1 MDGAQHRPP
10 EGTRHAAGTPAL
22 GFTGVGLQI
31 GGARIL
37 EDVNLEVAA
46 GEMIGVIGPNG
57 AGKTTLFNLVSG
69 LMRPTEGRIRLNGED
84 ITDLSVDRRARAGL
98 GRTFQTSSLFPGLT
112 VRENVR
118 LAAQSALGGSLSLF
132 RFPRTTDRAT
142 RLALDCLEQVGLT
155 RRLDATA
162 GGLSHGDKRKVEI
175 AMILAT
181 DPEVVLLDE
190 PMAGVG
196 SGDVPGLVEIIRR
209 IHRESGRTLMMV
221 EHHMEVVLGLVDR
234 VAVMHRGTLLAVDEP
249 AAIMANS
256 EVQSAYLGQPVEA
269 PADAPTD
276 PTEQKEVVS

>member
-1 MDGAQHRPP
+1 MPVAS
-10 EGTRHAAGTPAL
+10 TPATV
-22 GFTGVGLQI
+22 TGTALSFQGIGLQI

-37 EDVNLEVAA
+37 EDIDLEVAS

-69 LMRPTEGRIRLNGED
+69 LMRPTEGRIWMNGKD
-84 ITDLSVDRRARAGL
+84 ITDLAVDRRAKAGL
-98 GRTFQTSSLFPGLT
+98 GRTFQTSSLFPGLS
-112 VRENVR
+112 VKENVR
-118 LAAQSALGGSLSLF
+118 LAAQAAMGGSLSLF
-132 RFPRTTDRAT
+132 RFPRATDAATGRAME
-142 RLALDCLEQVGLT
+142 CLEQVGLT
-155 RRLDATA
+155 HRLEAAA

-209 IHRESGRTLMMV
+209 IHLESGRTLMMV

-256 EVQSAYLGQPVEA
+256 EVQSAYLGQ
-269 PADAPTD
+269 TD
-276 PTEQKEVVS
+276 PAEQTDRAEQTEQTGQVA